1 MQHGYISLHLKKLN
15 LLVFHIYSQAVLE
28 IVHQAMADPQRPSLE
43 EDTDAKVIS
52 RYICSTNTIHQ
63 ADQILRRCVSLRM
76 VEAKGKQYALSF
88 ILSFYLVQF

>member
-1 MQHGYISLHLKKLN
+1 M
-15 LLVFHIYSQAVLE
+15 E
-28 IVHQAMADPQRPSLE
+28 IVHQGLADPQRPSLE

-76 VEAKGKQYALSF
+76 IEAKGKQYALLFRLSLLFSF
-88 ILSFYLVQF
+88 STFSLVFWFSFSCA